1 MAEPLELS
9 AADEAPD
16 MFLDVCCSTC
26 LSEVFSPPVCC
37 TFFVCVCDV
46 CVCEG
51 YSLDLIVC
59 IRHIPIPHSNTTFKY
74 HIPIPHSNTTF
85 QYHT

>member
-9 AADEAPD
+9 AADEASD
-16 MFLDVCCSTC
+16 MFLDVRCSTC

-37 TFFVCVCDV
+37 TFVVYVCEV

-51 YSLDLIVC
+51 YSLDLIACV
-59 IRHIPIPHSNTTFKY
+59 RHILIPHSNTTVRIQHK
-74 HIPIPHSNTTF
+74 I
-85 QYHT
+85 

>member
-26 LSEVFSPPVCC
+26 LSEVFSPPVRC
-37 TFFVCVCDV
+37 TIVVYV

-51 YSLDLIVC
+51 YSLDLVMC
-59 IRHIPIPHSNTTFKY
+59 VRHIPIPHS
-74 HIPIPHSNTTF
+74 STTF
-85 QYHT
+85 QYHS